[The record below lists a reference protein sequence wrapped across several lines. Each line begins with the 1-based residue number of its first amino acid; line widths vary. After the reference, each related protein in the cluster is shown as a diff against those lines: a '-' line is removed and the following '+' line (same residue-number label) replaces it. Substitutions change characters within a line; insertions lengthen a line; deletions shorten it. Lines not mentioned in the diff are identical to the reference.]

1 MALAQAQDSKSCVAR
16 EREKTMIPRQAADQR
31 SLRNLRSALN
41 AGRHTAANVAVASS
55 TTKLFTSP
63 NSPDNSGY
71 KNHLQPKHM
80 LA

>member
-1 MALAQAQDSKSCVAR
+1 MAHAQAQDSKSCVAR

-63 NSPDNSGY
+63 QSPEYADS
-71 KNHLQPKHM
+71 KNQV
-80 LA
+80 